1 MSASKDRDPVTE
13 QEARGFALYVG
24 ISEAQAQQAGLSL
37 AELVAALREHLDS
50 LAPGS
55 SRETYAAVA
64 LSPKGVG
71 GRSLDITRLAL
82 KEPAAAKKTKSQ
94 DGTDDDFGIAI
105 DTSRKRVNVDGNQA
119 GLTCRE
125 FELLLTM
132 VKNPG
137 RAFSRDDLATA
148 PSECREAV
156 SNARTIDVHIRRLRG
171 KIPGYEDIIRTVR
184 GIGYRFDRHPDVKLV
199 DEL

>member
-1 MSASKDRDPVTE
+1 MSASKDRDELTE

-64 LSPKGVG
+64 LSPKGSG

-82 KEPAAAKKTKSQ
+82 KEPAAAKKTSTAAAGS
-94 DGTDDDFGIAI
+94 DYGIAI

-132 VKNPG
+132 VQNPG

-199 DEL
+199 NEL